1 MAKKSKK
8 QQTKEK
14 LKDFI
19 KKSFAGF
26 ELLTEPIKFK
36 REFVA
41 IKKESKHLRFLDVYD
56 LIFETILENTEI
68 DFVFFREL
76 EEAILNIFY
85 KLKGTDVAIMEFHQD
100 CLLNSTWKHVKE
112 KYYQKN
118 EDVRRFDEVFSGYL
132 SLYALSRKNNDL
144 IEFREIRSRQ
154 IDEMLSENTILLH
167 KSIIIW
173 EKIGR
178 IKTLKIWNG
187 EIEPQHLKPLK
198 KYKEE

>member
-8 QQTKEK
+8 QQTEEK
-14 LKDFI
+14 LKDFT
-19 KKSFAGF
+19 KKSFKGF
-26 ELLTEPIKFK
+26 ELLTKPLEFK
-36 REFVA
+36 RGFVK

-56 LIFETILENTEI
+56 LIIETILENTEI
-68 DFVFFREL
+68 NFVFFREL
-76 EEAILNIFY
+76 EETILKLFY
-85 KLKGTDVAIMEFHQD
+85 KLKGTGTSIMEFHQD
-100 CLLNSTWKHVKE
+100 CLLSSTWNLVKE

-118 EDVRRFDEVFSGYL
+118 EDVRRFDEVFSSYL
-132 SLYALSRKNNDL
+132 SLYALSRKNKDL

-154 IDEMLSENTILLH
+154 IDEMLVENPILFH
-167 KSIIIW
+167 RSIIVW

-187 EIEPQHLKPLK
+187 EIESQYLEPLK

>member
-19 KKSFAGF
+19 KKSFSGF
-26 ELLTEPIKFK
+26 ELLTEPLEFK
-36 REFVA
+36 REFVK

-56 LIFETILENTEI
+56 LIIETILENTEI
-68 DFVFFREL
+68 NFVFFREL
-76 EEAILNIFY
+76 EETILELFY
-85 KLKGTDVAIMEFHQD
+85 KLKGTGTAIMEFCD
-100 CLLNSTWKHVKE
+100 DGLSDITWNRVKE

-118 EDVRRFDEVFSGYL
+118 EDVRRFDEVFSSYL
-132 SLYALSRKNNDL
+132 SLYALSRKNKDL

-154 IDEMLSENTILLH
+154 IDEMLVENPILFH
-167 KSIIIW
+167 RSIIVW
-173 EKIGR
+173 EKIRR

-187 EIEPQHLKPLK
+187 EIESQYLEPLK